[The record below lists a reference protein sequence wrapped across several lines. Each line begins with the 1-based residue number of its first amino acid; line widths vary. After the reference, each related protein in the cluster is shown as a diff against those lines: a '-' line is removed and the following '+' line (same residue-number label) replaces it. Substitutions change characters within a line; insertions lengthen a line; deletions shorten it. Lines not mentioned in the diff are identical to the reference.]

1 MPKIRSIEG
10 SFNFMS
16 PAKALF
22 ISKTRRFNLRSL
34 TALALLLIC
43 CVSGI
48 AQTIKFKKPDNPTV
62 AIEEINSASGNGII
76 VTAPKIYDDA
86 ALILMLNAAR
96 LRLATLQA
104 FDQAGLTSRIGA
116 ITGAT
121 LSQQSISGQ
130 ILGPPIPQS
139 VTQSLG
145 ATGSSQTVNTAGNTG
160 STQTTTAPS
169 GTTTVQS
176 LGTTSGQ
183 TATTIAGL
191 PVENVTTTVAPQS
204 ATVPAGPQLSAAL
217 PSTGFNISSLNA
229 LNEMMQLNYEI
240 TNLQLL
246 LEGSLTD
253 RYIEGT
259 RDIKPK
265 TTLGFSIT
273 IQNPEQFRDAVAI
286 LEVEAASPSTAASDE
301 PPAVTAI
308 LPREKTYN
316 VANISD
322 KMMSFGG
329 GVVTQVINGGFSYL
343 RGRKNYFI
351 VQDQD
356 TLAMMRESS
365 DANNKTTVFSWQF
378 RPVLGQRVVTAG
390 LKQTFVQ
397 LASPIEADEG
407 CFGGLKIKTYW
418 RRLDRK
424 KNVLREVI
432 PETIRVSEL
441 SPISRIDQTPIPK
454 RVSYNDLG
462 SGMVVAS
469 VKGEFL
475 PGTYVRIGNNYYR
488 EGSPGFTWEL
498 SRIRFVANAADV
510 ARFGAFLVSRDG
522 KETEIVDPSAPVPV
536 GNFVNPCKGKIAPSP
551 KQASGFDVH
560 PDHRRI
566 NVDLGKSGRFV
577 LSINDKQ
584 KPNDS
589 AGVGINWSSNLDARF
604 GRTLAAAGNLRRLEI
619 TVPNDMELGVHEFT
633 VTADR
638 NGDVEEIP
646 LSINV
651 KARVDVAISTTTY
664 DSSNTLITAVFNAR
678 PDSPKIDE
686 YIILMGGKVYGL
698 SDAPFTYSKDSADH
712 DVIRLVLPTKTL
724 LSATSIEVKPLFW
737 RKDFSTNYVASL
749 FKAGSTTEKAVQ
761 YKKEANGDFTY
772 LLYGNG
778 LDGVAI
784 TSADNTN
791 IPSSPLVA
799 NSTED
804 TLRLFRL
811 TASQAQAKQITI
823 RKHSNEA
830 PILVNL
836 PAPIPAL
843 IFAGDV
849 TKDSDEMT
857 IEGEELDKMKAVTCS
872 ACGGEA
878 IGLRLSSDK
887 KRLTLSNLIKAK
899 VSSSTGSKVLEFEWE
914 FGAKNN
920 LVFKVV
926 SKP

>member
-1 MPKIRSIEG
+1 MRLT
-10 SFNFMS
+10 
-16 PAKALF
+16 KALF
-22 ISKTRRFNLRSL
+22 RGKKDRFNLRSL

-43 CVSGI
+43 STAGI
-48 AQTIKFKKPDNPTV
+48 SQTIKFKKPDNPTV
-62 AIEEINSASGNGII
+62 AVTEINNASGNGII
-76 VTAPKIYDDA
+76 VTAPKIYDDS
-86 ALILMLNAAR
+86 ALILMLNTAR

-104 FDQAGLTSRIGA
+104 FDQGALTSRIGA
-116 ITGAT
+116 VTGAT

-130 ILGPPIPQS
+130 ILGPPIPQA

-145 ATGSSQTVNTAGNTG
+145 ATGSTQTVNTAGNTG
-160 STQTTTAPS
+160 STQTTTAPA

-176 LGTTSGQ
+176 SGNTGGQNVTTN
-183 TATTIAGL
+183 AGL

-204 ATVPAGPQLSAAL
+204 ASVPAGPQLSATL

-246 LEGSLTD
+246 LEGSITD

-273 IQNPEQFRDAVAI
+273 IQNPERFRDAVAI
-286 LEVEAASPSTAASDE
+286 LEVAATSPSTAASSE
-301 PPAVTAI
+301 APAVTAI

-365 DANNKTTVFSWQF
+365 DANTTTFSWQF

-390 LKQTFVQ
+390 LRQTFVQ
-397 LASPIEADEG
+397 LAVPIEADQG
-407 CFGGLKIKTYW
+407 CVGSLKIKTYW

-432 PETIRVSEL
+432 ADTVQISDVN
-441 SPISRIDQTPIPK
+441 PISRIDQTPISS
-454 RVSYNDLG
+454 RVTYNDLG
-462 SGMVVAS
+462 AGAVLAS
-469 VKGEFL
+469 VRGQFL
-475 PGTYVRIGNNYYR
+475 PGTYVRVGNNYYR
-488 EGSPGFTWEL
+488 DGSPGFTSEL
-498 SRIRFVANAADV
+498 SRIRFVASAADV
-510 ARFGAFLVSRDG
+510 AQFGAYLVSRDG
-522 KETEIVDPSAPVPV
+522 KETQIVDTSAPVPV
-536 GNFVNPCKGKIAPSP
+536 GNFVNPCKAPPSA
-551 KQASGFDVH
+551 KTASGFDVD

-566 NVDLGKSGRFV
+566 TVEPGKTGTFV
-577 LSINDKQ
+577 LTINDK
-584 KPNDS
+584 KEPNAS
-589 AGVGINWSSNLDARF
+589 AGVGINWSTDLDDSF
-604 GRTLAAAGNLRRLEI
+604 GRSLTVDGNLRRFEI
-619 TVPNDMELGVHEFT
+619 TVPSDADLGVYEFT
-633 VTADR
+633 LAADR
-638 NGDVEEIP
+638 NGDIEEIP

-651 KARVDVAISTTTY
+651 KANVNVTITAKTY
-664 DSSNTLITAVFNAR
+664 DSSNSLITVVFNSR
-678 PDSPKIDE
+678 PSSPSLNK
-686 YIILMGGKVYGL
+686 YIIFMGGKVYGL
-698 SDAPFTYSKDSADH
+698 SDAPVTYATDNGH
-712 DVIRLVLPTKTL
+712 DEIRLVVSTKTVIN
-724 LSATSIEVKPLFW
+724 ATSIEVKPLFW
-737 RKDFSTNYVASL
+737 RSDFSTTTTTSL
-749 FKAGSTTEKAVQ
+749 FKAGSALEKAVQ
-761 YKKEANGDFTY
+761 YRKEANTDITF
-772 LLYGNG
+772 LLYGNN

-784 TSADNTN
+784 TTADNTV
-791 IPSSPLVA
+791 ISSTPLVS

-804 TLRLFRL
+804 TLRLFTL
-811 TASQAQAKQITI
+811 TRGQTLGKQITI
-823 RKHSNEA
+823 KKHSTEA

-836 PAPIPAL
+836 PTPVPAL
-843 IFAGDV
+843 TFVGDV

-857 IEGEELDKMKAVTCS
+857 IEGEELDKVKTVTCS

-878 IGLRLSSDK
+878 IGLKLSGDK

-899 VSSSTGSKVLEFEWE
+899 VSSSTGTRILEFEWE

-920 LVFKVV
+920 LQFQVV
-926 SKP
+926 K

>member
-1 MPKIRSIEG
+1 
-10 SFNFMS
+10 
-16 PAKALF
+16 
-22 ISKTRRFNLRSL
+22 
-34 TALALLLIC
+34 LALLLIC
-43 CVSGI
+43 SSSGI
-48 AQTIKFKKPDNPTV
+48 SQTIKLNKPANPTAATA
-62 AIEEINSASGNGII
+62 AIEEIDSASGNGII
-76 VTAPKIYDDA
+76 VTAPKIYDDS
-86 ALILMLNAAR
+86 ALVLMLNAAR
-96 LRLATLQA
+96 LKLATLQA
-104 FDQAGLTSRIGA
+104 FDQTGLTSRIGA
-116 ITGAT
+116 VTGAT

-130 ILGPPIPQS
+130 ILGPPIPQA

-145 ATGSSQTVNTAGNTG
+145 ATGSTQTVGTAGNTG
-160 STQTTTAPS
+160 TTQTTTGPN
-169 GTTTVQS
+169 GTTTVQTI
-176 LGTTSGQ
+176 GNTSGQ
-183 TATTIAGL
+183 NVTTNAGL
-191 PVENVTTTVAPQS
+191 PVENVTTTIAPQS
-204 ATVPAGPQLSAAL
+204 AAVPTGPQLSAAL

-273 IQNPEQFRDAVAI
+273 IQNPENFRDAVAV
-286 LEVEAASPSTAASDE
+286 LEVEAVNPKLPAGQPDE
-301 PPAVTAI
+301 RELPAVTAI

-343 RGRKNYFI
+343 HGRKNYFI

-365 DANNKTTVFSWQF
+365 DDKSTVFSWQF

-397 LASPIEADEG
+397 LAAPIEADAG
-407 CFGGLKIKTYW
+407 CFGSLKIKTYW
-418 RRLDRK
+418 RKLDRK
-424 KNVLREVI
+424 RNVLGDVI
-432 PETIRVSEL
+432 PETLRISDL
-441 SPISRIDQTPIPK
+441 NPISRIDQTPIPK
-454 RVSYNDLG
+454 DVSYKDLG

-510 ARFGAFLVSRDG
+510 ARFSAFLVSRDG
-522 KETEIVDPSAPVPV
+522 KETEIVDPDAPVAP
-536 GNFVNPCKGKIAPSP
+536 GKFVNPCKSKPIPPP
-551 KQASGFDVH
+551 KHASGFSVH
-560 PDHRRI
+560 PDHQKI
-566 NVDLGKSGRFV
+566 EVAPGESASFL
-577 LSINDKQ
+577 LSINDEE
-584 KPNDS
+584 KPNAS
-589 AGVGINWSSNLDARF
+589 AGVGINWSPNLEPNF
-604 GRTLAAAGNLRRLEI
+604 GWTLAVAGNLRKLEI
-619 TVPNDMELGVHEFT
+619 TVPANAYLGVHEFT
-633 VTADR
+633 MIAAR
-638 NGDVEEIP
+638 NGEIEEIP

-651 KARVDVAISTTTY
+651 KAHVNVAITTTTY
-664 DSSNTLITAVFNAR
+664 DSSNSLITAVFNSR
-678 PDSPKIDE
+678 PSSPEINK
-686 YIILMGGKVYGL
+686 YIIFMGGKVYGL
-698 SDAPFTYSKDSADH
+698 SDAPFTYSKDSGGR
-712 DVIRLVLPTKTL
+712 DVIRLVIPTKTL

-737 RKDFSTNYVASL
+737 RSDFSTNAPASL
-749 FKAGSTTEKAVQ
+749 FTAGSTTEKAVQ
-761 YKKEANGDFTY
+761 YRKEANNDVTF
-772 LLYGNG
+772 LLYGNY

-784 TSADNTN
+784 TAADNSVV
-791 IPSSPLVA
+791 SSTPLVP

-811 TASQAQAKQITI
+811 TRGQTLGKQITI
-823 RKHSNEA
+823 RKHGNEA
-830 PILVNL
+830 PILVSLPSTAPVLTFDGDLNL
-836 PAPIPAL
+836 
-843 IFAGDV
+843 G
-849 TKDSDEMT
+849 SDEMT
-857 IEGEELDKMKAVTCS
+857 IEGEDLDKLKSVTCS

-878 IGLRLSSDK
+878 IGTKLSGDR

-899 VSSSTGSKVLEFEWE
+899 VSSSTGTRILEFEWE

-920 LVFKVV
+920 LKFLVV
-926 SKP
+926 K